1 MNHTRKAYL
10 AAGIF
15 FALCAIN
22 ALLTDVSAL
31 YAYGQAA
38 ASMPNV
44 QPIPG
49 FWRHMLFTTLTST
62 APLLLLMLYCF
73 FLHRTKAAPWVYCI
87 AFCLLMAHSVSNLAQ
102 HFQMKSISLLSVC
115 TVGLFLLFC
124 IAMVL
129 WKLLRTKALA
139 IISGILLGAYLL
151 LSLWQQT
158 NSFVQSAK
166 LMVQVPS
173 ERIML
178 LLMYLPIFCNWV
190 AYALLWQ
197 AEARDSACVADTPS
211 DPSGSLPF
219 HKES

>member
-1 MNHTRKAYL
+1 MNHTRKGYL

-44 QPIPG
+44 QPMPD
-49 FWRHMLFTTLTST
+49 FLRHTLFTMLTSA
-62 APLLLLMLYCF
+62 APVFLLMLYCF

-87 AFCLLMAHSVSNLAQ
+87 AFCLLMAHSASLLAQ
-102 HFQMKSISLLSVC
+102 HFQLKSINLLSVS
-115 TVGLFLLFC
+115 TSGLFLLFC

-129 WKLLRTKALA
+129 WKLLIGKAMA
-139 IISGILLGAYLL
+139 VISGLLLGAYLL
-151 LSLWQQT
+151 LNFWQQAS
-158 NSFVQSAK
+158 SFIQSAK

-173 ERIML
+173 EWMML
-178 LLMYLPIFCNWV
+178 LVYLPIICYWV
-190 AYALLWQ
+190 AYGLLWW
-197 AEARDSACVADTPS
+197 AEVKNRVVAAKDMA
-211 DPSGSLPF
+211 G
-219 HKES
+219 